1 MYLKKKFH
9 TLLFVFVIA
18 SLVLAACATPQAV
31 ETAAPAAEQPAAAPA
46 QPEPTMAPE
55 AAPTTAPEPAAE
67 KKVATFIWT
76 QEFDT
81 LNPLYTN
88 MWFSGTT
95 LPLWNCY
102 AWLFDDQ
109 NNPVPSLITEIP
121 STSNGG
127 ISADG
132 KTLTFKLRDDIQWSD
147 GTPLTAKDFLF
158 TYEMT
163 IDPKNAVATTSPYDK
178 IETVT
183 APDDQT
189 VVVTFKEPYAPWLGT
204 MWRGLIPEHILRPVY
219 DADGTLDT
227 AEWNKA
233 PTVGCGPFTF
243 AEWESGSF
251 ARFVANDNY
260 WLGRPKVD
268 EIFFQFVPD
277 DASQVAALKNGE
289 GVLGTFMAAEDADA
303 LSKEGLTI
311 FKVFSGYNEGV
322 YFNLGDKANPGM
334 KDLAVRLAIAYGID
348 RESIVNDLQLGLT
361 KVAATDWDNTPYN
374 NPEIQPYPFDPE
386 KAKQLLD
393 EAGWVDSNGD
403 GTRDKDGVE
412 LMIKY
417 GTTTREIRKDTQAVV
432 QQQLADIGIG
442 VELLNYES
450 DNFFAG
456 YAENGPAARGDLDMF
471 EYSTTTNFPDPDT
484 ADWLC
489 NNIPSDENP
498 AGSNWSQFCD
508 EKLDGLF
515 QLQATQVDLAERTKT
530 FQEITKYIFD
540 NVYWLGFWQDPDIF
554 AVNPRLQNIKLS
566 GSTPF
571 YNAMDW
577 DLTP

>member
-1 MYLKKKFH
+1 MQLNRQFRI
-9 TLLFVFVIA
+9 LLFMVVIA
-18 SLVLAACATPQAV
+18 SLVLAACASPQAQ
-31 ETAAPAAEQPAAAPA
+31 ETAVPAAEQPTAVPA
-46 QPEPTMAPE
+46 VEQPTTAPE
-55 AAPTTAPEPAAE
+55 AAPTSAPEPAAE

-88 MWFSGTT
+88 MWFSSTT
-95 LPLWNCY
+95 FPLWNCY
-102 AWLFDDQ
+102 GWMFDEQ
-109 NNPVPSLITEIP
+109 NNPVPQLVAEIP
-121 STSNGG
+121 SIENGG

-132 KTLTFKLRDDIQWSD
+132 KTITFKLRDDIKWSD
-147 GTPLTAKDFLF
+147 GTPITSKDFVF
-158 TYEMT
+158 THDMT
-163 IDPKNAVATTSPYDK
+163 LDPKNAVSTTSPNDK
-178 IETVT
+178 VDTIVT
-183 APDDQT
+183 PDDQT
-189 VVVTFKEPYAPWLGT
+189 VVVNFKEPYAPWLGT
-204 MWRGLIPEHILRPVY
+204 FWHGLLPEHILRPVF

-260 WLGRPKVD
+260 WLGRPKID

-277 DASQVAALKNGE
+277 DAAQVAALKNGE
-289 GVLGTFMAAEDADA
+289 GVLGTFLAYPDADA
-303 LSKEGLTI
+303 LAKGGLTVS
-311 FKVFSGYNEGV
+311 KVFSGYNEGV
-322 YFNLGDKANPGM
+322 YFNLGETVNPGM
-334 KDLAVRLAIAYGID
+334 KDLAVRQAIAYGID
-348 RESIVNDLQLGLT
+348 RESIVSDLLLGLT
-361 KVAATDWDNTPYN
+361 AVAATDWDNTPYN
-374 NPEIQPYPFDPE
+374 HPDIAPYPFDPD
-386 KAKQLLD
+386 KAKQIL
-393 EAGWVDSNGD
+393 ETAGWVDSNGD

-412 LMIKY
+412 LKFKY

-456 YAENGPAARGDLDMF
+456 YAEGGPAARGELDMF

-489 NNIPSDENP
+489 DNIPSDENP
-498 AGSNWSQFCD
+498 AGSNWSQLCD
-508 EKLDGLF
+508 EKLDQLF
-515 QLQATQVDLAERTKT
+515 QLQATQVDREARIAT
-530 FQEITKYIFD
+530 FHEISKLIFD
-540 NVYWLGFWQDPDIF
+540 NVYWLGYWQDPDIF
-554 AVNPRLQNIKLS
+554 AINPRLLNVKLS
-566 GSTPF
+566 GATPF
-571 YNAMDW
+571 FNAVDW